1 MQQRKLNF
9 YRTRLLQEKSRLQ
22 KEIERLTDEERLSL
36 KESAGE
42 MSAYDNHP
50 ADNASN
56 TLERELDLGI
66 KNNTIALYTQVK
78 NALAQIETGRYGFC
92 QSCGK
97 EIKDSRLEVVP
108 YTSFCINC
116 QEAQEEREL
125 VQERPVA
132 EEVLY
137 PPFGRGLKEEIAQI
151 DYEGEDG
158 WLDRR

>member
-1 MQQRKLNF
+1 MQQHKLNF
-9 YRTRLLQEKSRLQ
+9 YRNRLLHEKSRLQ

-42 MSAYDNHP
+42 ISAYDNHP
-50 ADNASN
+50 ADDASN

-66 KNNTIALYTQVK
+66 KNNTIDLYTQVK
-78 NALAQIETGRYGFC
+78 DALTQIETGKYGLC
-92 QSCGK
+92 RNCGK

-116 QEAQEEREL
+116 QAAREEREH
-125 VQERPVA
+125 VQDRPVA
-132 EEVLY
+132 EEVLF
-137 PPFGRGLKEEIAQI
+137 PPFGRGFKEEIAQI

-158 WLDRR
+158 WLDHR